1 MSPGAAHR
9 AFRAGPRG
17 ALAGLAV
24 AAGVAGCV
32 PGGSGENR
40 TSAALLEDFM
50 FINPAMDCPA
60 PVRINHDKHLA
71 LLEIAKRD
79 ESLTAEAMQASAV
92 GGARAADQMIGSRG
106 LAAYCAE
113 VVKRYG
119 PTGTLYPGLIDVS

>member
-1 MSPGAAHR
+1 MRAGATHR
-9 AFRAGPRG
+9 PFRADTRRILVGL
-17 ALAGLAV
+17 ALA
-24 AAGVAGCV
+24 AGIAGCV
-32 PGGSGENR
+32 SGGSGENR

-60 PVRINHDKHLA
+60 PVRINHEKHQAILD
-71 LLEIAKRD
+71 IVKRD
-79 ESLTAEAMQASAV
+79 ESLAAGAMQASAV

-119 PTGTLYPGLIDVS
+119 PAGTLYPGLIDVS